1 MISVVIADDEK
12 LIRAGI
18 SKILTDQLDEP
29 INILEAKN
37 GEEAYSFVVNEHAEI
52 VITDIRM
59 PILDG
64 VGLMKKLNKLDVKPS
79 VIVLSGFDEFNYA
92 KAAIENGA
100 ISYLLKPVDSY
111 ELLTV
116 VNTAIIA
123 AKKAGK
129 AKDELA
135 LNSIINEGY
144 SEKSISL
151 DKKNFPNGFC
161 SVGITGK
168 DCGEKVLS
176 GLKSEMYCVVQ
187 QKKDFLNLVVSKES
201 LYLLRSDL
209 NLSNYVIGISSPS
222 ERVGEL
228 RRLNREA
235 VSAMFQSF
243 FVGDNREG
251 DILKRKKRCGI
262 YYFTYENAMN
272 DFSAIDAKYDRIIA
286 AIDLMN
292 IEDARKGVYSL
303 FDFSGIEA
311 FYRGEC
317 LRYIYSN
324 IVNNLL
330 KRYPKI
336 IDSDTYLYL
345 KSIMIEN
352 IQQVSCLYEWV
363 HYVSDY
369 VIYLVE
375 LLKRKHGKYPYI
387 SKALEY
393 IDKHYAEDISMVNVA
408 NYVSMN
414 YTWFSEKFKEQ
425 VGMNFNDYLRRY
437 RMEKAKLFLE
447 SGAFK
452 VYEAAEKAGFK
463 DVKHFMKTFKEM
475 TGMTAGEWGKV
486 HSS

>member
-1 MISVVIADDEK
+1 MINVVIADDEK

-18 SKILTDQLDEP
+18 RKILNDQLDEP

-37 GEEAYSFVVNEHAEI
+37 GEEAYEYVVNDNAEV

-64 VGLMKKLNKLDVKPS
+64 VGLMEKLNKLESKPS
-79 VIVLSGFDEFNYA
+79 VIVLSGFDDFSYA
-92 KAAIENGA
+92 KAAISNGA
-100 ISYLLKPVDSY
+100 ISYLLKPVDPH
-111 ELLTV
+111 ELISV
-116 VNTAIIA
+116 VNTAITA
-123 AKKAGK
+123 AKKAGRE
-129 AKDELA
+129 KDELA
-135 LNSIINEGY
+135 INSIITDGY
-144 SEKSISL
+144 SDTPINFN
-151 DKKNFPNGFC
+151 KKNFPNGFC
-161 SVGITGK
+161 SVGISGK
-168 DCGEKVLS
+168 KCDEKVLN
-176 GLKSEMYCVVQ
+176 GLKADMYCVVQ
-187 QKKDFLNLVVSKES
+187 QKKDYINVIVSKEA

-209 NLSNYVIGISSPS
+209 NLSDYVVGISSPS
-222 ERVGEL
+222 ERIAEI

-243 FVGDNREG
+243 FVGDNRQG
-251 DILKRKKRCGI
+251 DILKRKRRNGI
-262 YYFTYENAMN
+262 YYYTYENAMS
-272 DFSAIDAKYDRIIA
+272 DFSSIDARYDRIIA

-292 IEDARKGVYSL
+292 VEDAKKSVASL
-303 FDFSGIEA
+303 FDFSGIES
-311 FYRGEC
+311 FFRGEC

-336 IDSDTYLYL
+336 IDTDTYLYL

-352 IQQVSCLYEWV
+352 IQQVNCLYEWV
-363 HYVSDY
+363 HYISDY

-387 SKALEY
+387 TKAIEY
-393 IDKHYAEDISMVNVA
+393 IDRHYAEEISMVNVA

-437 RMEKAKLFLE
+437 RMEKAKVYLE

-452 VYEAAEKAGFK
+452 VYEAARKAGFK
-463 DVKHFMKTFKEM
+463 DVKHFMKSFKEM
-475 TGMTAGEWGKV
+475 TGMTAGEWGKI